1 VIGYNPV
8 RKPNHGEGI
17 ISTKPRP
24 KSTYDFLCLMYNMY
38 NYDVFIFSIDI
49 FHNLMAQYSLFKLK
63 VPLNTIQPV
72 N

>member
-1 VIGYNPV
+1 MIGYNPV

-17 ISTKPRP
+17 VSTKPRP
-24 KSTYDFLCLMYNMY
+24 KSTYDFLCLMY